1 MIIMVYVRILFRF
14 FVFIIRNFFPVNN
27 IFSGFSFFF
36 FCKYKKG
43 HEEGF
48 LRRRGKKKRKTAQ
61 YVEKKWKNDGSEEPR
76 RGPVK
81 GRRGI
86 PAQLD

>member
-1 MIIMVYVRILFRF
+1 MLEFC
-14 FVFIIRNFFPVNN
+14 FVFSFLLSGIFFPST
-27 IFSGFSFFF
+27 IFSLVFLFF

-81 GRRGI
+81 GRRDI